1 MLNAAGQAVIES
13 ATMARLVTIIKNGPP
28 GNGRLGRAEG

>member
-13 ATMARLVTIIKNGPP
+13 ATLAHLVTINKNGPP
-28 GNGRLGRAEG
+28 R

>member
-13 ATMARLVTIIKNGPP
+13 VTLARLVTINKNGPP
-28 GNGRLGRAEG
+28 R